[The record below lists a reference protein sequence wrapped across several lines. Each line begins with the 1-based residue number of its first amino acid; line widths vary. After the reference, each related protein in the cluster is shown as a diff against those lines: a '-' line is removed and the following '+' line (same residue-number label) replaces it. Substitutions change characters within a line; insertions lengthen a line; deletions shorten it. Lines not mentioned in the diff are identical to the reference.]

1 MVLVAVLLI
10 VIGVLAWRW
19 KTKVGFPLSARLV
32 IVQWVGL
39 GLGVVV
45 FLASMAVIVPPGQA
59 GVVVLFGTVQVTM
72 FAGALVLREAVPARR
87 WAGAV

>member
-1 MVLVAVLLI
+1 MVLVAVLLL

-39 GLGVVV
+39 GMGVVV
-45 FLASMAVIVPPGQA
+45 LLASMAVVVPPGQA
-59 GVVVLFGTVQVTM
+59 GIQVLFGKVNAELTVRHKR
-72 FAGALVLREAVPARR
+72 LPNS
-87 WAGAV
+87 